1 LLSFEP
7 DGADDVETL
16 GGLMSYLLDRIPQEG
31 DVARIAHAGAEA
43 DVHVTFEVLEMDRFR
58 VEKVSITIT
67 TTPHPHTA

>member
-1 LLSFEP
+1 
-7 DGADDVETL
+7 
-16 GGLMSYLLDRIPQEG
+16 MSYLLDRIPQEG